1 MFTAAFS
8 AHTAGVS
15 RPEMASVVSAASAM
29 CTGASTTTTTTV
41 PGATSWYRLV
51 DGFGFPVNHKRP
63 ARRPPS
69 PTS

>member
-1 MFTAAFS
+1 MFTTAFS
-8 AHTAGVS
+8 AHTAGVP
-15 RPEMASVVSAASAM
+15 RPEMASVVSTVASAM
-29 CTGASTTTTTTV
+29 CTGAATATNV

-51 DGFGFPVNHKRP
+51 DGFGFPVNHKRS